1 VLFLGYAPA
10 PARPSGL
17 RLPWRS
23 TMQRRVVV
31 KKSRSA
37 SRPFQSLEAFGAGLF
52 ADLKQRSPVV
62 AVLFAFVTRLEA
74 EVAPLCQDGTTKM
87 RMTLTILAA
96 IAALSA
102 GASTASAQSNQGAM
116 KGMDHSAMPGM
127 KGAKGDHNMMAMN
140 DYMAAM
146 KKMDQAMM
154 SAKGSTPDA
163 TFARK
168 MMAHHQGAIDMAQI
182 QLRHGA
188 DADAKKIAQKT
199 IDENTKSKA
208 ELEAWLKSHGG

>member
-1 VLFLGYAPA
+1 MG
-10 PARPSGL
+10 R
-17 RLPWRS
+17 
-23 TMQRRVVV
+23 
-31 KKSRSA
+31 
-37 SRPFQSLEAFGAGLF
+37 F
-52 ADLKQRSPVV
+52 AKFKQRSPVV
-62 AVLFAFVTRLEA
+62 AVLLAFVTRLAA
-74 EVAPLCQDGTTKM
+74 EVAPQCQDGTEKM
-87 RMTLTILAA
+87 RKTTTILAA
-96 IAALSA
+96 IAALSV
-102 GASTASAQSNQGAM
+102 GAATASAQSNQGAM

-127 KGAKGDHNMMAMN
+127 KGDHNMMAMN

-154 SAKGSTPDA
+154 SAKGSTPDV

-188 DADAKKIAQKT
+188 DADAKRIAQKT

-208 ELEAWLKSHGG
+208 ELQAWLKAHGG

>member
-1 VLFLGYAPA
+1 
-10 PARPSGL
+10 
-17 RLPWRS
+17 
-23 TMQRRVVV
+23 MRR
-31 KKSRSA
+31 
-37 SRPFQSLEAFGAGLF
+37 F
-52 ADLKQRSPVV
+52 AELKQRSAAV
-62 AVLFAFVTRLEA
+62 AVLLGFVTGLA
-74 EVAPLCQDGTTKM
+74 AKVAPLCQDGTEKM
-87 RMTLTILAA
+87 RKTTTTLAV

-102 GASTASAQSNQGAM
+102 GATAASAQSNQGAM

-127 KGAKGDHNMMAMN
+127 KGMKGDHNMMAMN

-154 SAKGSTPDA
+154 SAKGSTPDV

-182 QLRHGA
+182 QLRHGS

>member
-1 VLFLGYAPA
+1 
-10 PARPSGL
+10 
-17 RLPWRS
+17 
-23 TMQRRVVV
+23 MQMTT
-31 KKSRSA
+31 A
-37 SRPFQSLEAFGAGLF
+37 AL
-52 ADLKQRSPVV
+52 
-62 AVLFAFVTRLEA
+62 AV
-74 EVAPLCQDGTTKM
+74 
-87 RMTLTILAA
+87 
-96 IAALSA
+96 IAALSV
-102 GASTASAQSNQGAM
+102 GAMTASAQSSQGAM

-127 KGAKGDHNMMAMN
+127 KGDHNMMAMK

-154 SAKGSTPDA
+154 SAKGATPDA

-199 IDENTKSKA
+199 IDENTKGKA
-208 ELEAWLKSHGG
+208 ELQAWLAAHGG